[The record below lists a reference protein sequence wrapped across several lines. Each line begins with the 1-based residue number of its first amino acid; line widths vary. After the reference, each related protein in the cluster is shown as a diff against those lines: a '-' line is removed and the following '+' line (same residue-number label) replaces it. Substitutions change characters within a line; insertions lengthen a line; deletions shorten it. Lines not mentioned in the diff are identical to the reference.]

1 MKKSPLFDV
10 ETAQIES
17 LLVMFFSPIAL
28 QFNPFPFYPLHAP
41 QAGPQ
46 KSSQI
51 CVLLL
56 QVASLDDLTH
66 VSDIVLMTSSCMRH
80 YVGDILTYP
89 T

>member
-1 MKKSPLFDV
+1 MIFG
-10 ETAQIES
+10 
-17 LLVMFFSPIAL
+17 PIAL

-56 QVASLDDLTH
+56 QVASLGDFKD
-66 VSDIVLMTSSCMRH
+66 VCDDIVKAF
-80 YVGDILTYP
+80 
-89 T
+89 